1 MTDKI
6 KFSIDGKEYLAEPS
20 ESIWDVAKKNNIDIP
35 HLCYSLSQVIE
46 LTVIVEHVWSKLKV
60 KEL

>member
-20 ESIWDVAKKNNIDIP
+20 ESIWDVAKKNNIDTVSYT
-35 HLCYSLSQVIE
+35 HLTLPTSG
-46 LTVIVEHVWSKLKV
+46 
-60 KEL
+60 